1 MAGRG
6 VVPWIDADKVTE
18 LMPIIAAI
26 NALEAALVA
35 GLDPSADPPRAVID
49 TQHGQ
54 MLLMP
59 TENADRVGV
68 KIVSVA
74 PGNAERGLPRIQGM
88 YVLMDAETL
97 SPIALLD
104 GIAITSLRTPA
115 MSAVAVR
122 HLASAGAARLV
133 VFGTGPLA
141 WGHVA
146 ALRAV
151 RPVADVVVVG
161 RNPQHVQS
169 FVDRLAGT
177 GVRGSAGIP
186 EAVADSDLVVCATTS
201 SDSLFDGRL
210 VPDSACVV
218 AVGSHEPHRRELDAA
233 LLGRASVVVEDVPTA
248 LREAGDVTLAISDGA
263 VASSALVTIADVVT
277 GRARLDRSRPRVFK
291 SVGMAWQDLVVAAEI
306 HRRNVA

>member
-1 MAGRG
+1 MTGRG
-6 VVPWIDADKVTE
+6 LVPWIDADTVSE
-18 LMPIIAAI
+18 LMPMISAI
-26 NALEAALVA
+26 NALEAALIA
-35 GLDPSADPPRAVID
+35 GLDPAADPPRAVIE
-49 TQHGQ
+49 TRHGQ

-59 TENADRVGV
+59 TEGADRVGV

-74 PGNAERGLPRIQGM
+74 PHNAERGLPRIKGI
-88 YVLMDAETL
+88 YLLMDAETL

-122 HLASAGAARLV
+122 HLATAGASRLV

-141 WGHVA
+141 WGHVTA
-146 ALRAV
+146 FRAV
-151 RPVADVVVVG
+151 RPLADVVVVG
-161 RNPQHVQS
+161 RNPRHVES
-169 FVDRLAGT
+169 FVERLAGT
-177 GVRGSAGIP
+177 GLQGSVGTP
-186 EAVADSDLVVCATTS
+186 DAVADADLVVCATTS

-210 VPDSACVV
+210 VPAAACVV
-218 AVGSHEPHRRELDAA
+218 AVGSHEPHRRELDAV
-233 LLGRASVVVEDVPTA
+233 LLGRASVVVEDVSTA

-263 VASSALVTIADVVT
+263 VDTSALVTIADVVT